1 MWLIEIDFKNFGRVN
16 HKLNKKGITVLP
28 QILIVND
35 DKELSSLVAST
46 LQKEGFR
53 TLEADSGF
61 AALEAFHSHQPDL
74 VILGARHVDM
84 DGLELCRRL
93 KTFKQVMILFLTSHT
108 EEIDQLSGFAAGADE
123 YMAKPFYPRVLAARV
138 KSMLRR
144 HLDAIES
151 DTVLTV
157 GSIVLDQDCRTVQVR
172 GTEINLTRIEFDL
185 LAVLME
191 KPKRVFSREEL
202 MMRVWDGW
210 HCGGHVL
217 ESHLSRLRSKFREVG
232 APTVAVA
239 VRGFGYKLGIDIQA
253 DVNELVRA
261 S

>member
-1 MWLIEIDFKNFGRVN
+1 
-16 HKLNKKGITVLP
+16 
-28 QILIVND
+28 
-35 DKELSSLVAST
+35 
-46 LQKEGFR
+46 
-53 TLEADSGF
+53 
-61 AALEAFHSHQPDL
+61 
-74 VILGARHVDM
+74 
-84 DGLELCRRL
+84 
-93 KTFKQVMILFLTSHT
+93 
-108 EEIDQLSGFAAGADE
+108 
-123 YMAKPFYPRVLAARV
+123 MAKPFYPRVLAARV

-144 HLDAIES
+144 HIDAIES

-157 GSIVLDQDCRTVQVR
+157 GSIVLDQDCRTVAVR
-172 GTEINLTRIEFDL
+172 GTEIYLTRIEFDL

-217 ESHLSRLRSKFREVG
+217 ESHLSRLRSKFRDAG

-253 DVNELVRA
+253 DVNELARA